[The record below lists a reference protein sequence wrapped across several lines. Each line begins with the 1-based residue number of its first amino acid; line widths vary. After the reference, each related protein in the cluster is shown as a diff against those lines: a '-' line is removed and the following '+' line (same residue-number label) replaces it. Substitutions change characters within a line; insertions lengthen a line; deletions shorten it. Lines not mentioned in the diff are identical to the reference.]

1 MLIPLELEVRNLL
14 KYTLLIER
22 EGESIKSPLMHLHAK
37 VKVLMAATYTEM
49 GLIKYIRRQED
60 LPDIGTGGDD

>member
-1 MLIPLELEVRNLL
+1 MLVPLELEVRNLL

-49 GLIKYIRRQED
+49 GLIKYIRR
-60 LPDIGTGGDD
+60 